1 MQITDLSE
9 AELAELTKRFNAVRD
24 PNNPYQVIADN
35 LVEEI
40 KQLYF
45 LELEEAKA
53 AAAIPVANPKSV
65 KGGE

>member
-1 MQITDLSE
+1 MQISDLSE
-9 AELAELTKRFNAVRD
+9 AELAELTKRFDAVRD

-45 LELEEAKA
+45 LELEEAKTA
-53 AAAIPVANPKSV
+53 PIPVATPKSV

>member
-1 MQITDLSE
+1 MQISDLSE
-9 AELAELTKRFNAVRD
+9 AELAELTKRFDAVRD

-53 AAAIPVANPKSV
+53 APIPVATPKSV